1 MKAVR
6 TGITL
11 LFIFV
16 TSAALAASTEQTSF
30 DELKSLNG
38 TWEGKTSKG
47 QTTQVIYRVTSNGSA
62 LMSEIK
68 GKEDMISM
76 FNLDG
81 DRVVLTHY
89 CAAGNQPRMVASG
102 SPDGKTITFDFLDV
116 TNLATPD
123 AGHMTRMVLSM
134 PDANHHT
141 EEWIY
146 SDHGKEMKQVFDLW
160 RKK

>member
-1 MKAVR
+1 MKPIRIA
-6 TGITL
+6 ITL
-11 LFIFV
+11 LFV
-16 TSAALAASTEQTSF
+16 LATSAAFAASGAQKSF
-30 DELKSLNG
+30 EELKSLDG
-38 TWEGKTSKG
+38 SWEGKTPDG
-47 QTTQVIYRVTSNGSA
+47 QTVEVAYRVTSNGSA

-68 GKEDMISM
+68 GKENMISM

-81 DRVVLTHY
+81 DRVLLTHY
-89 CAAGNQPRMVASG
+89 CAAGNQPRMVASA
-102 SPDGKTITFDFLDV
+102 SPDGKTITFDFLDA

-123 AGHMTRMVLSM
+123 AGRMTRMVLSM

-146 SDHGKEMKQVFDLW
+146 TDHGKEMKEVFDLW

>member
-6 TGITL
+6 IAITL
-11 LFIFV
+11 LFIFI
-16 TSAALAASTEQTSF
+16 TSASYAASTAQASF

-38 TWEGKTSKG
+38 TWEGKTSNG
-47 QTTQVIYRVTSNGSA
+47 QTAQVIYRVTSNGSA

-89 CAAGNQPRMVASG
+89 CSVGNQPRMVAGG

-116 TNLATPD
+116 TNLARPD

-134 PDANHHT
+134 PDGNHHT

-146 SDHGKEMKQVFDLW
+146 TDHGKEMKEVFDLW

>member
-1 MKAVR
+1 MKAAR
-6 TGITL
+6 IAITL

-16 TSAALAASTEQTSF
+16 TSAAFAASAAQTSF

-38 TWEGKTSKG
+38 TWEGKTSNG
-47 QTTQVIYRVTSNGSA
+47 QTAQVIYRVTSNGSA
-62 LMSEIK
+62 LMSKIK

-89 CAAGNQPRMVASG
+89 CSAGNQPRMVASG
-102 SPDGKTITFDFLDV
+102 SPDGKTITFNFLDV
-116 TNLATPD
+116 TNLGAPD
-123 AGHMTRMVLSM
+123 AGHMTRVVLSM

-141 EEWIY
+141 EEWTY
-146 SDHGKEMKQVFDLW
+146 TDHGKEMKEVFDLW